1 MPLHVDVPEITEAVN
16 RIVNLLG
23 QLPSSDFDRSAIFT
37 MFFAGCMSDD
47 TAVRAMV
54 KHRMYAIEDTFGN
67 IYDLVGQMEQLWR
80 TRVLLVSQ
88 HGPAALVPWRECLYR
103 SWENR
108 TVLLL

>member
-1 MPLHVDVPEITEAVN
+1 MN
-16 RIVNLLG
+16 NIVNLLG
-23 QLPSSDFDRSAIFT
+23 QLPTSEFDRSAIFS

-47 TAVRAMV
+47 LAVRAMM
-54 KHRMYAIEDTFGN
+54 KQRLCTIEDTFGN
-67 IYDLVGQMEQLWR
+67 VYDLARQMEQLWR
-80 TRVLLVSQ
+80 TRMLLVAQ